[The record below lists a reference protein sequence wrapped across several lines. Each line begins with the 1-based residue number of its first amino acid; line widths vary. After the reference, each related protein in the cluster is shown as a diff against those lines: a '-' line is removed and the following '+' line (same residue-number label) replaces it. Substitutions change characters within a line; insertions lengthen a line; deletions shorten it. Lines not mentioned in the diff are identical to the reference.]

1 MLRTFLIAL
10 QFLTRIPVPLHGEP
24 APQDLGR
31 SVLFYPLVGAVIG
44 ITLAVLHMFL
54 AATDAGVQA
63 ALILIVWVTLTG
75 ALHLDGLA
83 DTADAWIGGQ
93 GDRERTLAI
102 MKDAY
107 SGAAA
112 ITAVVL
118 LLLLKY
124 ASLKVLL
131 VTDAA
136 WAGLLAVPAVGRL
149 TVVGLFLTTPYV
161 RPGGIGARQA
171 EHLPRRR
178 AWAALTATVLIV
190 IGLCGWGAIGLI
202 LTALILSAL
211 LRHWMRRRLGGMTGD
226 TAGALIEVA
235 EAGGLV
241 ALALI
246 VA

>member
-1 MLRTFLIAL
+1 MWRAFLIAL
-10 QFLTRIPVPLHGEP
+10 QFLTRIPVPCRGEP
-24 APQDLGR
+24 TPQNLGR

-44 ITLAVLHMFL
+44 IVLAALHLVL

-75 ALHLDGLA
+75 ALHLDGLS
-83 DTADAWIGGQ
+83 DTADAWIGGH
-93 GDRERTLAI
+93 GNRERTLAI
-102 MKDAY
+102 MQDTH

-118 LLLLKY
+118 VLLLKY

-149 TVVGLFLTTPYV
+149 TAVGLFLTTPYV

-171 EHLPRRR
+171 EYLPRRG
-178 AWAALTATVLIV
+178 AWVALIATVLIV
-190 IGLCGWGAIGLI
+190 IGLCGWDAIGLI
-202 LTALILSAL
+202 LTALIFSAS

-226 TAGALIEVA
+226 IAGALIEVA